1 MKRIIPSTMATQH
14 PDNAAKPY
22 WHSRP
27 FVSTNAEIRES
38 FLCYSDLGIDEYNW
52 DWEGKFVDE
61 AVIDRL
67 LHQHFAYFQKNPLG
81 KNKFLTFRFPNPRVE
96 KQFRLARALM
106 VAITSS
112 QLARSLGFNVDPVFE
127 AILPLTESAGE
138 IIDIQEAFK
147 ALVGIEH
154 KLLKLNQSINH
165 IEIIP
170 LFEDVGTIINSDRI
184 IREYVDL
191 HKKAFGQKPEYLRP
205 YIARSDPALNSGLIP
220 TILAL
225 KIALS
230 RYKKL
235 SQNIEVPL
243 YPMLGTGSLPFRGGL
258 SPQTVEKSLDE
269 YAGISTLII
278 QSAFRYDYPRSLVIK
293 AIKTIKEKLPH
304 KKAVSLEDKKIDKI
318 ISLVPKITKP
328 YRQTVE
334 SIAPLINDI
343 SKYVAKR
350 RERMLHIGL
359 FGYSRGL
366 GEVQLPRAITYTA
379 VLYSIG
385 IPPELIGSGRGLK
398 EVVKSGS
405 LELVSSTYRHLVND
419 LSDAGHFLNKD
430 NLQVLARQ
438 NSVWKAVQEDVSQI
452 EKIFHIELGYKNAT
466 QKEHYNLTARTL
478 DKFLNGKNISPL
490 ITLTGQLR
498 QSLG

>member
-1 MKRIIPSTMATQH
+1 MRIIPSTMATQH
-14 PDNAAKPY
+14 PDNAGKPY
-22 WHSRP
+22 WHNRP
-27 FVSTNAEIRES
+27 FVSSPAEIKES
-38 FLCYSDLGIDEYNW
+38 FLCFSDLNIDEYNW

-67 LHQHFAYFQKNPLG
+67 LHQHYAYFKKNPLG

-112 QLARSLGFNVDPVFE
+112 QLSRSLGFNVDPVFE
-127 AILPLTESAGE
+127 AILPLTESARE

-154 KLLKLNQSINH
+154 QLLKLNQSLKH

-170 LFEDVGTIINSDRI
+170 LFESVATIISSDTI
-184 IREYVDL
+184 IREYTKL
-191 HKKAFGQKPEYLRP
+191 HKKKFGRSPLYLRP

-235 SQNIEVPL
+235 SEQLEIPL
-243 YPMLGTGSLPFRGGL
+243 FPMLGTGSLPFRGGL
-258 SPQTVEKSLDE
+258 TPDTIAKSLDE

-278 QSAFRYDYPRSLVIK
+278 QSAFRYDYPRSKVIQ
-293 AIKTIKEKLPH
+293 AIRTIKEQLPKNKARSLNDNQIKKLD
-304 KKAVSLEDKKIDKI
+304 SLIPSFT
-318 ISLVPKITKP
+318 IS
-328 YRQTVE
+328 YRRTIE
-334 SIAPLINDI
+334 KIAPLINNL

-359 FGYSRGL
+359 FGYSRGV
-366 GEVQLPRAITYTA
+366 GHVQLPRAITFTA
-379 VLYSIG
+379 ALYSIG
-385 IPPELIGSGRGLK
+385 VPPELIGSGRGLN
-398 EVVKSGS
+398 EAVKSKSGD
-405 LELVSSTYRHLVND
+405 LVINTYRHLKND
-419 LSDAGHFLNKD
+419 LQQAGYFLNKD
-430 NLQVLARQ
+430 NLLRLARQ
-438 NSVWKAVQEDVSQI
+438 NSAWKDVKEDIDAI
-452 EKIFHIELGYKNAT
+452 EKNLKIRLGPKNHIHR
-466 QKEHYNLTARTL
+466 EHHKLTNKIL
-478 DKFLNGKNISPL
+478 DKFLNKKNVSPL
-490 ITLTGQLR
+490 ITLTGRLR
-498 QSLG
+498 HSLG